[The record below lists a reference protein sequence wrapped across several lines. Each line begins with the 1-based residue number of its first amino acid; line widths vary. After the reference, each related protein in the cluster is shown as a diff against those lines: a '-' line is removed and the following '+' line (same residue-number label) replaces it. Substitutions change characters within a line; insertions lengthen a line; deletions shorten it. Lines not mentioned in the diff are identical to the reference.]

1 MMKYRALRTLTEPE
15 RGTEQT
21 QKQKPKQTFSF
32 QLSFV
37 HVISEVIG
45 QKRLNGENLREQDFV
60 WQKIVGNV
68 KAGEPLQVLTVIQS
82 LTLLTLLIKH

>member
-45 QKRLNGENLREQDFV
+45 QKRLNGENLRGQDCV
-60 WQKIVGNV
+60 WQKKLMITAN
-68 KAGEPLQVLTVIQS
+68 KIIFRNRTVERIEF
-82 LTLLTLLIKH
+82 